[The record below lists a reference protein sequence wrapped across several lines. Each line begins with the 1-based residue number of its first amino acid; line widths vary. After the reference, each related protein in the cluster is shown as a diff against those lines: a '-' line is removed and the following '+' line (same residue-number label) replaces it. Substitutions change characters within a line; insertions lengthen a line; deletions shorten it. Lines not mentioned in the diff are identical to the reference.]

1 MPPGP
6 AFPKAIFPRCRP
18 NHSTPFFCI
27 YIASC
32 IHILRM
38 SGLWVHPILARPPP
52 QVSSK
57 TIRDI
62 WTRRTWA
69 NITSGLPGAGPV
81 GAPSPSLST
90 SAHLCPELQAAEAET
105 QTPGCFL
112 QCQTRISRGRRSRI
126 SPSRFARGD
135 KSRPRT
141 SGTRHPN
148 DGGSSLRRLAAMKR
162 GPVAP
167 AESRF
172 RPCGL
177 REVSSR
183 RLPSS

>member
-69 NITSGLPGAGPV
+69 NITSVLPGAGPV
-81 GAPSPSLST
+81 GAPSPPLST
-90 SAHLCPELQAAEAET
+90 SAHL
-105 QTPGCFL
+105 
-112 QCQTRISRGRRSRI
+112 
-126 SPSRFARGD
+126 
-135 KSRPRT
+135 
-141 SGTRHPN
+141 SGTSAPSCKLQKLKNR
-148 DGGSSLRRLAAMKR
+148 S
-162 GPVAP
+162 PVAFSKYETR
-167 AESRF
+167 AR
-172 RPCGL
+172 RGL
-177 REVSSR
+177 RS
-183 RLPSS
+183 